1 MQGNTEQA
9 DIAVK
14 YIKKE
19 HLIDKKVNENM
30 QREIN
35 ILKGLS
41 DCPNVVRLWE
51 SLVCLLASHTKYTL
65 MDGHYCVH
73 G

>member
-1 MQGNTEQA
+1 M
-9 DIAVK
+9 K

-19 HLIDKKVNENM
+19 HLSDKKVNENM

-35 ILKGLS
+35 ILKGLT
-41 DCPNVVRLWE
+41 DCPYVVRLWE
-51 SLVCLLASHTKYTL
+51 SLVCMSGSDQSCVCMYVCVYTL
-65 MDGHYCVH
+65 GVLNNYQCMH